1 MIARE
6 AECRAGELLAGMKLK
21 GGDRGGGRP
30 SKTKGEKA
38 PMVSPLAA
46 LGIKPAESKR
56 MQAAASVPAEVR
68 REVPSTLQTNMFPGA
83 CAPG

>member
-1 MIARE
+1 
-6 AECRAGELLAGMKLK
+6 
-21 GGDRGGGRP
+21 
-30 SKTKGEKA
+30 
-38 PMVSPLAA
+38 MVSPLAA